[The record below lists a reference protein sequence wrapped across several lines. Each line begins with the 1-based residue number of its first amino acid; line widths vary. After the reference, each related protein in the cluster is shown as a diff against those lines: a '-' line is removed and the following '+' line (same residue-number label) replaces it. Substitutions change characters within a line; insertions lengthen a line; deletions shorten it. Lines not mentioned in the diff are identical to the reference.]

1 MRFFRRILG
10 TKQAEPP
17 LSSLEDP
24 ILGRLTWDDDSEGWV
39 SSISLGDAV
48 FRLYI
53 GGGSAQEYPSDAL
66 LDLLKEPRQTFQR
79 LSGEASA
86 YLRANVNLDAWKVN
100 PEDLKLEG
108 LETYQH
114 YLSDRTYTVTFTQT
128 LKMSRRRKR
137 VACSPV
143 GKS

>member
-1 MRFFRRILG
+1 MPNEPLQPIGTKTPLRLNGSVFWSNSVRFFRRILG

-66 LDLLKEPRQTFQR
+66 LDLLKEPHQTFQR

-108 LETYQH
+108 LR
-114 YLSDRTYTVTFTQT
+114 RT
-128 LKMSRRRKR
+128 SII
-137 VACSPV
+137 
-143 GKS
+143 